1 MRSLNWQGFQAQK
14 RIFTVYFQSCRPKHL
29 QLPVLSCKIGTGGK
43 RYDEAAI
50 RAQLKKRL
58 ILVLIPVLVLLGA
71 AIYFAI
77 QRNEV
82 ATDVLTIVSLSVLIF
97 CYDLFLKP
105 LRCYQRHLDNVISG
119 RRRAVD
125 LPFLAISDDISLVDG
140 VPYRAMTCTDLDAK
154 GRPYDRLFYFDAEKP
169 FPAIAAGETVRVVH
183 HELDV
188 SDVVR
193 V

>member
-1 MRSLNWQGFQAQK
+1 MIADEQVTTEPSSLFSAQD
-14 RIFTVYFQSCRPKHL
+14 Q
-29 QLPVLSCKIGTGGK
+29 
-43 RYDEAAI
+43 AAI

-82 ATDVLTIVSLSVLIF
+82 ATDVLTIVSLSALIF

-119 RRRAVD
+119 RRRAARQCARR
-125 LPFLAISDDISLVDG
+125 LPRRFSRTLC
-140 VPYRAMTCTDLDAK
+140 RTQ
-154 GRPYDRLFYFDAEKP
+154 RPADR
-169 FPAIAAGETVRVVH
+169 
-183 HELDV
+183 
-188 SDVVR
+188 
-193 V
+193 

>member
-1 MRSLNWQGFQAQK
+1 MIADEQVTTEPSSLFSAQD
-14 RIFTVYFQSCRPKHL
+14 Q
-29 QLPVLSCKIGTGGK
+29 
-43 RYDEAAI
+43 AAI

-58 ILVLIPVLVLLGA
+58 ILVLIPVLALLGA

-77 QRNEV
+77 PRNEV
-82 ATDVLTIVSLSVLIF
+82 VTDVLTIVSLAVLIF

-154 GRPYDRLFYFDAEKP
+154 GRPYDRLFYFDAHGRVGRG
-169 FPAIAAGETVRVVH
+169 AGVIPE
-183 HELDV
+183 DFAP
-188 SDVVR
+188 
-193 V
+193 

>member
-1 MRSLNWQGFQAQK
+1 MIADEQVTTEPSSLFSAQD
-14 RIFTVYFQSCRPKHL
+14 Q
-29 QLPVLSCKIGTGGK
+29 
-43 RYDEAAI
+43 AAI

-82 ATDVLTIVSLSVLIF
+82 VTAVLTIVSLSVLIF

-140 VPYRAMTCTDLDAK
+140 VPYMTCTDLDAK

-169 FPAIAAGETVRVVH
+169 FPAIAPGETVRVVH

>member
-1 MRSLNWQGFQAQK
+1 MIADEQVTTEPSSLFSAQD
-14 RIFTVYFQSCRPKHL
+14 Q
-29 QLPVLSCKIGTGGK
+29 
-43 RYDEAAI
+43 AAI

-82 ATDVLTIVSLSVLIF
+82 VTDVLTIVSLAVLIF

-105 LRCYQRHLDNVISG
+105 LRCYQRHLNNVISG

-154 GRPYDRLFYFDAEKP
+154 GRPYVLLRRGEALPRHRGGRNRARRAP
-169 FPAIAAGETVRVVH
+169 RAGRVGRGAGVIP
-183 HELDV
+183 EDFAP
-188 SDVVR
+188 
-193 V
+193 